1 MIEQDQQEQALAKL
15 RDRIEEAI
23 GRKMKTP
30 KDFDFLSEQV
40 FEKLHET
47 VSATTLKRIWGYL
60 SETSVP
66 RISTLDILSQ
76 YVGYTDW
83 ASFMEQVPDL
93 AFPESQDAET
103 VSAKPAPKWN
113 TRALGAIG
121 AGIFILL
128 LIAFAAVFYFI
139 GRQSSSKTDETKPS
153 SSKYVLTIGQKF
165 KRHQD
170 YLKLFGILNPKV
182 LYGQQVP
189 NHPSIWTW
197 GPTYHHRHWHNEGDS
212 AKMLPTITEY
222 WTGEGVTKE
231 ATAIRNTQQY
241 FHYLRLNELRI
252 AFVKNLVDSNFV
264 FTGVYRMSL
273 VLSDTTKLVW
283 ERVAEEVDLNNLDYL
298 ETLRND
304 MSLASPESPWLLNP
318 QE

>member
-15 RDRIEEAI
+15 RDKIEETI

-121 AGIFILL
+121 GGIFILL

-153 SSKYVLTIGQKF
+153 SSKYVLTSG
-165 KRHQD
+165 
-170 YLKLFGILNPKV
+170 
-182 LYGQQVP
+182 
-189 NHPSIWTW
+189 
-197 GPTYHHRHWHNEGDS
+197 
-212 AKMLPTITEY
+212 
-222 WTGEGVTKE
+222 
-231 ATAIRNTQQY
+231 
-241 FHYLRLNELRI
+241 
-252 AFVKNLVDSNFV
+252 
-264 FTGVYRMSL
+264 
-273 VLSDTTKLVW
+273 LS
-283 ERVAEEVDLNNLDYL
+283 
-298 ETLRND
+298 ETLRHF
-304 MSLASPESPWLLNP
+304 ES
-318 QE
+318 

>member
-15 RDRIEEAI
+15 RDKIEETI

-60 SETSVP
+60 PETSVP

-76 YVGYTDW
+76 FVGYTDW
-83 ASFMEQVPDL
+83 ASFMEQTKP
-93 AFPESQDAET
+93 
-103 VSAKPAPKWN
+103 VSKLN
-113 TRALGAIG
+113 THTYLKIGGAMIV
-121 AGIFILL
+121 L

-222 WTGEGVTKE
+222 WTGEGATKE

>member
-1 MIEQDQQEQALAKL
+1 MIEQDKQEQALAKL
-15 RDRIEEAI
+15 RDKIEETI

-121 AGIFILL
+121 GGIFILL

-170 YLKLFGILNPKV
+170 YLKLFGILNAKV

-197 GPTYHHRHWHNEGDS
+197 GPRITIAIGTMRATVRRCCPPSLNTGR
-212 AKMLPTITEY
+212 AKVSPKRQRLSEIPNNTITIFDSTSSVLLSSRI
-222 WTGEGVTKE
+222 WSIPTSS
-231 ATAIRNTQQY
+231 
-241 FHYLRLNELRI
+241 LRESIVCHLCSLI
-252 AFVKNLVDSNFV
+252 LPNLSGSV
-264 FTGVYRMSL
+264 
-273 VLSDTTKLVW
+273 
-283 ERVAEEVDLNNLDYL
+283 
-298 ETLRND
+298 
-304 MSLASPESPWLLNP
+304 
-318 QE
+318 